1 MTSEEL
7 DTLWD
12 YNAPDASRL
21 RFEAILDATSG
32 PFRAEV
38 LTQIARCYGLAGR
51 FEEGHQTLDRALS
64 ESPDPVGEAR
74 ISLERGRLLRSSG
87 TEGSQTYF
95 QIAEEQARNA
105 NALFYEIDAIHMRA
119 LVEPDAEGLAQL
131 GLVKAEAS
139 SDARCRRWRIA
150 LNSNPGWAYYE
161 RGDYQKALASFDRC
175 LQAAVEWGDPVRIN
189 HAYWYKAHT
198 LISLNQLAKARE
210 MFEDLTYDPNC
221 EPEVYADLADVLF
234 ALQEFPAAR
243 EAALHVAVH
252 RFQTMSD
259 EDLKYESFFRHL
271 YLAPPSKSMDFT
283 VDYDGPQEG
292 LGEMIIKSWRD
303 ADLRHKA
310 TPDQIGRALWESHG
324 NFSWNLETF
333 EAAKVLFRETLD
345 PLASDRLGHQN
356 ECANKFDGALYMFW
370 DSATWYASR
379 SDPPDQPEIGAFIE
393 ICQFC
398 LDSEKAGMQESAL
411 HGLGH
416 NAYDCK
422 AIREVIVQYL
432 RQNRPA
438 RKELIAY
445 AKNARRG
452 MIQ

>member
-21 RFEAILDATSG
+21 RFEGVLDATSG
-32 PFRAEV
+32 PFRAEIH
-38 LTQIARCYGLAGR
+38 TQIARCYGLAGR

-64 ESPDPVGEAR
+64 ESPDPVGQAR

-87 TEGSQTYF
+87 TEGSHTCF
-95 QIAEEQARNA
+95 QIAEVQARNA

-139 SDARCRRWRIA
+139 SDPRCRRWRIA
-150 LNSNPGWAYYE
+150 LNSNLGWSYHS
-161 RGDYQKALASFDRC
+161 RGEFQMALASFDQC
-175 LQAAVEWGDPVRIN
+175 LQAAVEWADPVRIN

-198 LISLNQLAKARE
+198 LIALNQLSKARE
-210 MFEDLTYDPNC
+210 MLEDLAYDPHC
-221 EPEVYADLADVLF
+221 EPEVYEDLADVLI

-243 EAALHVAVH
+243 EAAMHVAGH
-252 RFQTMSD
+252 RFQTVSD
-259 EDLKYESFFRHL
+259 KDLKYESFFRHL

-303 ADLRHKA
+303 ADLRHNA
-310 TPDQIGRALWESHG
+310 TPDQIGRAIW
-324 NFSWNLETF
+324 FSLGELEWRLETF
-333 EAAKVLFRETLD
+333 EAAKILFRETME
-345 PLASDRLGHQN
+345 PLSSNRLGHRN
-356 ECANKFDGALYMFW
+356 ESDNELDGVLYMFW
-370 DSATWYASR
+370 DIATWYA
-379 SDPPDQPEIGAFIE
+379 DQPHASTPECIDAFIE
-393 ICQFC
+393 ICRFC
-398 LDSEKAGMQESAL
+398 LNSEKAGMKESAL

-416 NAYDCK
+416 NATYS
-422 AIREVIVQYL
+422 REIVDEIDKFLL
-432 RQNRPA
+432 RNEPA
-438 RKELIAY
+438 RSELIVY
-445 AKNARRG
+445 ARNARRG